1 MTGRPSIRTETII
14 ETIIE
19 RVTNGEPLAQVL
31 RDPGMPKP
39 STFYDWL
46 NADQALSGQFARA
59 REFGADAIA
68 VDALRIADTQAEG
81 VIDKL
86 EMVTIADPDDP
97 DAPPTTELQ
106 VVERRREDMLG
117 HRRLQVETRLKL
129 LAKWDPKR
137 YGDKLEVD
145 NKGELTL
152 NVALKRFTPD
162 PPESSEEP
170 VE

>member
-1 MTGRPSIRTETII
+1 MTGRPSIRTEEQI
-14 ETIIE
+14 EQILE
-19 RVTNGEPLAQVL
+19 RVTAGEPLAQVL
-31 RDPGMPKP
+31 RTEGMPKP

-46 NADQALSGQFARA
+46 NADADLSGRFARA

-68 VDALRIADTQAEG
+68 VEALRIADTPIEG
-81 VIDKL
+81 VRRKVSEDGV
-86 EMVTIADPDDP
+86 EE
-97 DAPPTTELQ
+97 TT
-106 VVERRREDMLG
+106 EDMLG

-152 NVALKRFTPD
+152 NVGIKRFTPD
-162 PPESSEEP
+162 TEGA
-170 VE
+170 

>member
-1 MTGRPSIRTETII
+1 MDNVAQETM
-14 ETIIE
+14 
-19 RVTNGEPLAQVL
+19 
-31 RDPGMPKP
+31 D
-39 STFYDWL
+39 
-46 NADQALSGQFARA
+46 
-59 REFGADAIA
+59 
-68 VDALRIADTQAEG
+68 IADTPLEG

-86 EMVTIADPDDP
+86 EMVTIANPDDP

-117 HRRLQVETRLKL
+117 HRKLQVETRLKL
-129 LAKWDPKR
+129 LRCWDAGR

-170 VE
+170 AE